1 MDQNNIEYKIS
12 VMQAFKEG
20 KQIQFKQL
28 DDPEGSWFDHTN
40 PGWNWNS
47 FDYRVKT
54 EEKTEYQKE
63 VEQAFYKGLT
73 IQFKHNAQ
81 SESCW
86 DICFDPSWNWDCF
99 NYRVKQEEKTEYQK
113 EVELAHGN
121 GKEIEYKFKRHPFD
135 AWGKVT
141 NRQKDVF
148 NWNLFDYRIKKER
161 IHLFLWAYKFDGLWR
176 IHNVFAGGNIEDIK
190 EELKRVLFSNS
201 LKGVEDYKRLDY
213 TKIIVDEE

>member
-47 FDYRVKT
+47 FDYRVKPD
-54 EEKTEYQKE
+54 EKTEYQKE
-63 VEQAFYKGLT
+63 VEQAFHKGLT
-73 IQFKHNAQ
+73 IQFKHKTQTKNR
-81 SESCW
+81 W
-86 DICFDPSWNWDCF
+86 TVCFGPSWDWDLWS
-99 NYRVKQEEKTEYQK
+99 YRVLPSRTHLYQ
-113 EVELAHGN
+113 
-121 GKEIEYKFKRHPFD
+121 
-135 AWGKVT
+135 
-141 NRQKDVF
+141 
-148 NWNLFDYRIKKER
+148 
-161 IHLFLWAYKFDGLWR
+161 WAYKFDGLWR

>member
-1 MDQNNIEYKIS
+1 MDQNSIEYKIF
-12 VMQAFKEG
+12 VMHAFKEG
-20 KQIQFKQL
+20 KIIQFKQL

-63 VEQAFYKGLT
+63 VE
-73 IQFKHNAQ
+73 
-81 SESCW
+81 
-86 DICFDPSWNWDCF
+86 
-99 NYRVKQEEKTEYQK
+99 
-113 EVELAHGN
+113 LAHGN
-121 GKEIEYKFKRHPFD
+121 GKEIEYMFKRHPFD

-161 IHLFLWAYKFDGLWR
+161 IHLFLWTYKFDGLWR

-190 EELKRVLFSNS
+190 EELKRVLFGNS

-213 TKIIVDEE
+213 TKIIVEEE